1 MDNCLCPEPEAIPD
15 IPEVTC
21 PEDLGQVVRLIIAR
35 RGTQLAATVAAA
47 KLLATYTALVA
58 ETDETKIVFTPKL
71 LEGVTIPPGEPIT
84 QGGDDNST
92 PLGRQIVVGAST
104 IITEGMLRGVNSAVI
119 AAMRGLRCFDLG
131 MALINEFGEI
141 GAQMNGLTVEVIPTH
156 AFFIGDKGNAGKNTQ
171 DQAKIRWGFD
181 AGWRDGLVLIKPTD
195 FDPRFVT
202 F

>member
-1 MDNCLCPEPEAIPD
+1 MCPEPDAIPD
-15 IPEVTC
+15 IADVTC

-71 LEGVTIPPGEPIT
+71 LEAVVIPPGEPIT

-92 PLGRQIVVGAST
+92 ALGRQIVVGAST
-104 IITEGMLRGVNSAVI
+104 IITEGMIRAVNSAVI
-119 AAMRGLRCFDLG
+119 ASMRALRCFDLG
-131 MALINEFGEI
+131 FAFINEFGEI
-141 GAQMNGLTVEVIPTH
+141 AGQMNGLTVEVIPVH

-171 DQAKIRWGFD
+171 DQAKIRWGMD
-181 AGWRDGLVLIKPTD
+181 AGWRDKLVLVKPTD
-195 FDPRFVT
+195 FDPRFIT